1 MHVVVGE
8 IAVGAVAVRSA
19 ADFYAAVWFLYFRQT
34 TNTVHIDIPPP

>member
-1 MHVVVGE
+1 MGE

-34 TNTVHIDIPPP
+34 TNTLNTVHIDIPPP